1 MHIIITLKDGT
12 EHSLLIFEIEECGIY
27 QKTFFIANKKERIEF
42 PIDSL
47 SSFRVENSKGRSWEG
62 DSTIL
67 NPAIIILS
75 QFLP

>member
-12 EHSLLIFEIEECGIY
+12 EHSMLIFELEECSIY
-27 QKTFFIANKKERIEF
+27 QKTFTIVSKSLSGFRIEA
-42 PIDSL
+42 S
-47 SSFRVENSKGRSWEG
+47 RGRAWEG

>member
-1 MHIIITLKDGT
+1 MHLIVNLKDGT
-12 EHSLLIFEIEECGIY
+12 EHSLLIFELTECGIH
-27 QKTFFIANKKERIEF
+27 QKTFFIANKKKERIEF

-47 SSFRVENSKGRSWEG
+47 SAFRVESSKGRMWDG

-75 QFLP
+75 L

>member
-1 MHIIITLKDGT
+1 MHIVITLKDGT
-12 EHSLLIFEIEECGIY
+12 EHSMLIFELEECSIY
-27 QKTFFIANKKERIEF
+27 QKTFTIVSKKERIEF
-42 PIDSL
+42 PIASL
-47 SSFRVENSKGRSWEG
+47 SGFRIEASRGRAWEG

>member
-12 EHSLLIFEIEECGIY
+12 EHSMLIFELEECGIY
-27 QKTFFIANKKERIEF
+27 QKKFFIASKKERIEF
-42 PIDSL
+42 PIASL
-47 SSFRVENSKGRSWEG
+47 KSFRIEASRGRAWEG

-67 NPAIIILS
+67 NPAIIVLS